1 MMRRHAP
8 GHVSAV
14 RQAVFDRLTP
24 QQQKALGEI
33 MRIVAEGLQPR
44 EAGADLPWLR

>member
-1 MMRRHAP
+1 
-8 GHVSAV
+8 VDAV

-33 MRIVAEGLQPR
+33 MRIIAEGLQPSG
-44 EAGADLPWLR
+44 AGADLPWLR